1 MWIALAGGA
10 GLFPVAPGT
19 AGAFLGVL
27 LALALLLLL
36 FPAPGTALLPFLVLT
51 LGVTGLGFAVSG
63 AAGGLLGV
71 VDDGRI
77 VIDEVAG
84 QLIALLPLFTHE
96 LTLASGGFWVVV
108 VTAFVLF
115 RGFDIAKPG
124 PVGWA
129 ERRISGGAGVMTD
142 DLVAGALGAA
152 VLALLLPLFES
163 AGVVARI
170 AGVMA
175 EGASA

>member
-1 MWIALAGGA
+1 MGGA

-19 AGAFLGVL
+19 AGALVGVG
-27 LALALLLLL
+27 LALALLLV
-36 FPAPGTALLPFLVLT
+36 FPVPGAALLPFAALT
-51 LGVTGLGFAVSG
+51 LAVTALGYAVSG
-63 AAGGLLGV
+63 TAGGLLGV

-84 QLIALLPLFTHE
+84 QLVALAPLFVRE
-96 LTLASGGFWVVV
+96 LNFESRGFWVVV

-124 PVGWA
+124 PVSWA
-129 ERRISGGAGVMTD
+129 ERRIEGGAGVMTD

-152 VLALLLPLFES
+152 VLALSFPLLES
-163 AGVVARI
+163 AGIVTA
-170 AGVMA
+170 AGV
-175 EGASA
+175 GA